1 MNDQLDI
8 LSRVREAAQKRVL
21 FLPHAVRQMSRPDRM
36 ISAAEVRGVIEHGE
50 VIENYLE
57 DTRGESCLTLG
68 YGESK
73 RPLHVVCAPK
83 EDYLAII
90 TAYLPDEAEWSD
102 SFRVRR
108 KP

>member
-8 LSRVREAAQKRVL
+8 LLQVRKAAQKRVL
-21 FLPHAVRQMSRPDRM
+21 FLPHALSQMTRPDRM
-36 ISAAEVRGVIEHGE
+36 ISTAEIRSVIEHGE
-50 VIENYLE
+50 VIENYPA
-57 DTRGESCLTLG
+57 DTRGESCLILG
-68 YGESK
+68 YGESR

-90 TAYLPDEAEWSD
+90 TAYLPEDAEWSNL
-102 SFRVRR
+102 FRVRK